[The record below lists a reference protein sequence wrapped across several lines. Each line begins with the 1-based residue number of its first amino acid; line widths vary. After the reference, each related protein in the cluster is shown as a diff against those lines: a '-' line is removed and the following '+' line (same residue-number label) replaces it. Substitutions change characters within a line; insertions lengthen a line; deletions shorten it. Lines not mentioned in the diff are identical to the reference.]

1 MSDTD
6 TKLLADY
13 CKKIFYNVTLKQL
26 IEEHQ
31 KLTAER
37 AKIEAE
43 AKEAEARGFREG
55 YEYGLRSAELL
66 NGLVRRE
73 E

>member
-31 KLTAER
+31 KLTVEL
-37 AKIEAE
+37 AKIETE

-55 YEYGLRSAELL
+55 FEYGLRSAECL
-66 NGLVRRE
+66 NELTRRE